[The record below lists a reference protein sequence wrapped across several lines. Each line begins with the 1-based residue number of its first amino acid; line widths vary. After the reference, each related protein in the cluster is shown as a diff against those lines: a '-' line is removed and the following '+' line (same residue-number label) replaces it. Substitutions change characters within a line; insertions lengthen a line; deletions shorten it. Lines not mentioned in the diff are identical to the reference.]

1 MLKLSIDA
9 EGKIKFFGTHAV
21 NSINKRI
28 VTTVTHRQPMA
39 AEKDDIDVAVSE
51 TKSGNLTFFPLKG
64 HSNIFE
70 DTQHRRGGETN
81 SLVIV

>member
-1 MLKLSIDA
+1 
-9 EGKIKFFGTHAV
+9 
-21 NSINKRI
+21 
-28 VTTVTHRQPMA
+28 MA